1 MNQGCKYDKTH
12 FLRNKSEEGKKIHG
26 RLSASVVRS
35 LVSTVFVLR
44 IAHRK
49 WKEIKQQPSL
59 LPGPAV
65 PGCRSVSFHILL
77 AILSTSTVLLQGVNL
92 FPDLNCMT
100 RPTTDRVSEEAE
112 SMQLQPGN

>member
-44 IAHRK
+44 MAHRK

-65 PGCRSVSFHILL
+65 PGCSLVSFHFLWVILCPQAVDEIHKQALRPPCL
-77 AILSTSTVLLQGVNL
+77 APAYIDMIFSAAS
-92 FPDLNCMT
+92 
-100 RPTTDRVSEEAE
+100 S
-112 SMQLQPGN
+112 